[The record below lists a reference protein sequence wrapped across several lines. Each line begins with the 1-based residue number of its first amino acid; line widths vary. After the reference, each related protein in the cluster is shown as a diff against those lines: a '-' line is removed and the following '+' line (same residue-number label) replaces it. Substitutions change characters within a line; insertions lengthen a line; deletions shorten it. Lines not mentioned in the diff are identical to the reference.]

1 MKCQFKTAVSGVLF
15 LFFLNWSC
23 TKIDTTELGQGLIP
37 VVDNINTFD
46 TTIAVVVNNFDS
58 VSSECDSMLSTDL
71 HALGLLDNDPYFGK
85 TFANINVEFKPSTFP
100 TKFSDSLTLDSV
112 FLVLHYSHTYGD
124 TNQSQKVQVYGLTN
138 SFKLDS
144 TYTTCSILPY
154 DNFTLLGE
162 KIYFPKDLNDSI
174 HSIREDATNQLRIP
188 IDTAFARGLLDTARL
203 KSDSAFKEYLKGF
216 AIVADQAFGGNAI
229 NYFDITDISSRLSIY
244 ATSTKVG
251 MKDSVLVYD
260 FPFTRLS
267 GQSNSIIRERGS
279 SEITNN
285 VSHPAKGN
293 DFVYIQTSPGSY
305 AELTISGLASLSNRV
320 IHRAELIA
328 EQVYSPDPSNKY
340 LTAPSLLYLDTK
352 DTSTNGRY
360 IPIPCDFTT
369 FNQQPNFSS
378 FGGRRISINDFRGN
392 PISKYVFN
400 ISRYVQSIVTKK
412 RNNAVLRLRAP
423 NNIVNRTA
431 YIDRCNQG
439 VSPFNFTIN
448 NIAEGRV
455 KLYGTDNTN
464 TNPQRLRLH
473 IVYSIL

>member
-1 MKCQFKTAVSGVLF
+1 MLKCQLKTALSGVLF
-15 LFFLNWSC
+15 LLFLNWSC
-23 TKIDTTELGQGLIP
+23 TKIDTTELGRGLIP

-46 TTIAVVVNNFDS
+46 TTIDIIVNNFDS
-58 VSSECDSMLSTDL
+58 VSSECDSILSTDL
-71 HALGLLDNDPYFGK
+71 HALGIIDNDPYFGK
-85 TFANINVEFKPSTFP
+85 ASANIYVEFKPQTFP
-100 TKFSDSLTLDSV
+100 TTISDSLILDSA

-124 TNQSQKVQVYGLTN
+124 SNLLQKVRVYGLTN
-138 SFKLDS
+138 SFILDS

-154 DNFTLLGE
+154 DNFNLLGE
-162 KIYFPKDLNDSI
+162 KMYFPKDLDDSI
-174 HSIREDATNQLRIP
+174 HSVREDATNQLRIP
-188 IDTAFARGLLDTARL
+188 IDTAFVRGLLDTNRL
-203 KSDSAFKEYLKGF
+203 NSDSAFKEYLKGF
-216 AIVADQAFGGNAI
+216 AIVADEAFGGNAFS
-229 NYFDITDISSRLSIY
+229 YFNITDISSRLSIY
-244 ATSTKVG
+244 ATSTKAG
-251 MKDSVLVYD
+251 LQDSVMVYD
-260 FPFTRLS
+260 FPFTRQS
-267 GQSNSIIRERGS
+267 GHSNSIIRKRGS

-293 DFVYIQTSPGSY
+293 DFVYIQASPGSY
-305 AELTISGLASLSNRV
+305 AELTIPGLASLSNRV

-328 EQVYSPDPSNKY
+328 EQVYSPITFDNY
-340 LTAPSLLYLDTK
+340 LIAPSLLYLDTK

-369 FNQQPNFSS
+369 LNQQPNFSI
-378 FGGRRISINDFRGN
+378 FGGIRDSSIDLQGKT
-392 PISKYVFN
+392 ISKYVFN

-423 NNIVNRTA
+423 NNIVNRAA

-455 KLYGTDNTN
+455 KLYGTDSTK
-464 TNPQRLRLH
+464 PRRLRLH